1 MPLDGAPRGELLSAP
16 ADDVIDWLTALVF
29 RHVARRPAS
38 VRSVVAV
45 VNLGGSE
52 GTVNALFTDSK
63 NFVPRN
69 SRVSRGATFATS
81 GFNQHSP
88 TAQNLSEVYLTV

>member
-29 RHVARRPAS
+29 RHVVRRPAP

-45 VNLGGSE
+45 INLWKGGGGMIS
-52 GTVNALFTDSK
+52 TIYAWLADST
-63 NFVPRN
+63 NERRSWRYFRDEW
-69 SRVSRGATFATS
+69 F
-81 GFNQHSP
+81 
-88 TAQNLSEVYLTV
+88 